1 LLGKIFF
8 STFASRSGGEDN
20 KLKRWLSDKEGR
32 IYFKIILAK
41 EKKIATFAARFG
53 RTES

>member
-1 LLGKIFF
+1 MKDIFP
-8 STFASRSGGEDN
+8 TFASRSGGEGN
-20 KLKRWLSDKEGR
+20 KLKRWHSDKEGR
-32 IYFKIILAK
+32 IYFKLILAK